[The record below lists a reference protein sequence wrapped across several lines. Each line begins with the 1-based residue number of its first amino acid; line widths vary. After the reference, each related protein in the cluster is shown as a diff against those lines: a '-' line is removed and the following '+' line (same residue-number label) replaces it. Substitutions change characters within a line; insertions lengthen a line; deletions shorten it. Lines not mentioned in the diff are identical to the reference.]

1 MRMIM
6 VIIYDIWGQ
15 LPKYFEPGAQHEGRP
30 AAEDLEGGQ
39 GDRQGG
45 VTDCQV
51 EKETGGQALFFSFL
65 SFLINIFAV
74 APLWMDYEGRAAML
88 RHGFPT
94 FPVSNFRK
102 ATTF

>member
-1 MRMIM
+1 M

-51 EKETGGQALFFSFL
+51 EKETGEVEVFFSITSLTLTPMHHHHFL
-65 SFLINIFAV
+65 HHRFPPHHQN
-74 APLWMDYEGRAAML
+74 
-88 RHGFPT
+88 RHRQNQHLQNWHHHHDQIGIMI
-94 FPVSNFRK
+94 
-102 ATTF
+102 

>member
-1 MRMIM
+1 MIMMRMRMIM

-51 EKETGGQALFFSFL
+51 EKETGGQALFFFISLF
-65 SFLINIFAV
+65 SH
-74 APLWMDYEGRAAML
+74 
-88 RHGFPT
+88 RHFCRCSVMNGL
-94 FPVSNFRK
+94 
-102 ATTF
+102 